1 MIIYLAKILVETNK
15 SVLIIDGTI
24 LQKARYLV
32 PTIEAKQS
40 YVTNF
45 EGIDIAIGYHNFEE
59 VKNGLGLPV
68 SAPINYDYI
77 LVDTDNQAG
86 VHNFGIEGFDK
97 NYFVSSFDIYSI
109 KKGVE
114 AIKAIKNPIKVSKV
128 LYANHL
134 NKKDDE
140 YLNYLI
146 GETTVEWEEEI
157 IFFPFEV
164 GDQSIIYNNQRF
176 SKIKYAGL
184 SSQYKEQLLYMAY
197 QILQM
202 DEQIEYNQLRKVF
215 KRIERGV

>member
-24 LQKARYLV
+24 LQKARYV
-32 PTIEAKQS
+32 IPTIEEKQS

-45 EGIDIAIGYHNFEE
+45 EGIDIAIGFRNFEE
-59 VKNGLGLPV
+59 VKNGLGLPP

-86 VHNFGIEGFDK
+86 VHNFGIETFDK

-109 KKGVE
+109 RKGVE
-114 AIKAIKNPIKVSKV
+114 AIKVIKNPIKASKV

-140 YLNYLI
+140 YLNHLI
-146 GETTVEWEEEI
+146 GQTMIEWEEDI

-164 GDQSIIYNNQRF
+164 GDQTIIYNNQRF
-176 SKIKYAGL
+176 SKIKYMGL
-184 SSQYKEQLLYMAY
+184 SNQYKEQLIYMAY

-202 DEQIEYNQLRKVF
+202 DEQIEYNQLKKVF